1 MKLIPSQMTSKT
13 KEHFVKMAIDMLGD
27 KKVMEIIEYL
37 AINNKVPRNIVRI
50 TFKSLKRCKY
60 IKVNDTDVVN
70 IKEIP
75 YE

>member
-1 MKLIPSQMTSKT
+1 MTSKT

-37 AINNKVPRNIVRI
+37 AINNKVPRNIVRS